1 MVGFRASWRALFPLN
16 GADTIQFQSIH
27 TKEER
32 KIKEAPKTHFM
43 EKYPDS

>member
-27 TKEER
+27 TKEE
-32 KIKEAPKTHFM
+32 KKN
-43 EKYPDS
+43 